1 MVYRFLR
8 PAERELINAML
19 LSNPAGVDLAAN
31 LEVLQVTDM
40 HDGGMGS
47 IRFLSADRSMR
58 KFGKQIAATE
68 YIDEDGVLVSITINT
83 DNQGD
88 LFEVD
93 FWKTDFSVL
102 RRYPNPLDLKSDV

>member
-8 PAERELINAML
+8 RAERELIHAML
-19 LSNPAGVDLAAN
+19 SSNPAGVNLATN
-31 LEVLQVTDM
+31 LEVRQVTDM
-40 HDGGMGS
+40 QDGGIGS
-47 IRFLSADRSMR
+47 IRFLSADRSIR
-58 KFGKQIAATE
+58 KFGNQIAASE

-102 RRYPNPLDLKSDV
+102 RRYPNPLDLKSDI

>member
-31 LEVLQVTDM
+31 LEVRQVTDM
-40 HDGGMGS
+40 QDGGMGS
-47 IRFLSADRSMR
+47 IRFLSADRSIR

-102 RRYPNPLDLKSDV
+102 RRYPNPLDLKSDI